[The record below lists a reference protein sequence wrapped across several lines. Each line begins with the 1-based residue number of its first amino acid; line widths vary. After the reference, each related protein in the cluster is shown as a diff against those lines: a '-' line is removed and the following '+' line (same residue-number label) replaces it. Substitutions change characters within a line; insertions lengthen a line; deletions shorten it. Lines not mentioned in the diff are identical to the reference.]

1 VIIGLTLAVL
11 VALLIIESP
20 RRWSKESP
28 LRNPERSETHN
39 TPKADM
45 GR

>member
-1 VIIGLTLAVL
+1 VIIGLTLAVS
-11 VALLIIESP
+11 VALLIMSPP

-28 LRNPERSETHN
+28 LRNPERSETHT

>member
-11 VALLIIESP
+11 VALLIMSP
-20 RRWSKESP
+20 PETPQQESP
-28 LRNPERSETHN
+28 LRNPERSETHH